1 MGLHGKIVHGAI
13 SGPTGAAWNLV
24 VGIVS
29 AAHLFDGSA
38 PGRLCPARND
48 NRRLWNSLRTYDLQ
62 GNECSVCR
70 QLFNVALQQNLWVNS
85 GSGKAPSA

>member
-48 NRRLWNSLRTYDLQ
+48 NRRLWNSLRTYDLLYRVM
-62 GNECSVCR
+62 SVPY
-70 QLFNVALQQNLWVNS
+70 AVNYS
-85 GSGKAPSA
+85 MFHK

>member
-13 SGPTGAAWNLV
+13 SGPTGAAGHPAAV
-24 VGIVS
+24 TVS

-48 NRRLWNSLRTYDLQ
+48 NRKF
-62 GNECSVCR
+62 
-70 QLFNVALQQNLWVNS
+70 LF
-85 GSGKAPSA
+85 KCPR